1 MGWEQG
7 GYVPFV
13 EQKGVVSNKITKK
26 QKSFN
31 DLSVFEIAEAI
42 KRVQYELT
50 KENKDISKVDLK
62 SGNLD
67 IPYMKYAKDEEKE
80 YIIPEV
86 GVDVSKMNLEDEKT
100 DISKSNDIAYVKI
113 QPNNTKSEDKNKD
126 LGDER

>member
-13 EQKGVVSNKITKK
+13 ERKGIVSNKITKK

-31 DLSVFEIAEAI
+31 DMSVFEIAEAI
-42 KRVQYELT
+42 KRVQYEVT

-67 IPYMKYAKDEEKE
+67 MPYMKYGKDEEKE

-86 GVDVSKMNLEDEKT
+86 GIDVKDMHLENEDIDISKIPNVAYVKVPTKDINNKEKEDLEDE
-100 DISKSNDIAYVKI
+100 
-113 QPNNTKSEDKNKD
+113 
-126 LGDER
+126 R